1 MRTKKLLVVL
11 LVAVFALG
19 LASLATT
26 TQAAPPQQAA
36 SVTLTT
42 MNPQGTIPVVN
53 KFAPR
58 LSTLDGKTV
67 GLFLLLP
74 STFEFQP
81 AGTAMYTDLAAAL
94 TKQFPN
100 IKLVMPDK
108 FNNAPDATLVI
119 PSVQAAKVDAMILGV
134 GG

>member
-1 MRTKKLLVVL
+1 MRTKRIMLVL
-11 LVAVFALG
+11 LIAAFVLG

-26 TQAAPPQQAA
+26 TQAAPSPQAA
-36 SVTLTT
+36 SVSLKVL
-42 MNPQGTIPVVN
+42 NPQGSIPVVN

-58 LSTLDGKTV
+58 LSSLDGKTV
-67 GLFLLLP
+67 ALWLMLP
-74 STFEFQP
+74 STYEFQP
-81 AGTAMYTDLAAAL
+81 AGLAMYADLAAAL

-108 FNNAPDATLVI
+108 FDNAPELKSTESI
-119 PSVQAAKVDAMILGV
+119 KSAKVDAAILGV